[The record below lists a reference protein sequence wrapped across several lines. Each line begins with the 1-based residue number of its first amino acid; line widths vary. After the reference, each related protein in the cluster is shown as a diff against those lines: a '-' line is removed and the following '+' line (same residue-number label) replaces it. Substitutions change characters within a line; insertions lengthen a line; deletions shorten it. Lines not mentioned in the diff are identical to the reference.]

1 MPICACSVH
10 PVLLCGWLLGCWS
23 QWFLLHLLSLAC
35 EPLPLSPISPHL
47 KITSSLS
54 FLHPCSSSTSTSQ
67 ENCHRAAKHRERE
80 TPPRIRSYR
89 DVCWSSDLQW
99 RCSKSLCW
107 LHGSAHSIELMKRSL
122 SGTHWSARL
131 YSSQREGHLSFSSRG
146 TGVICSSQ
154 EEISSEALSI
164 SLCPLP
170 TSAPSFAFL
179 LLRLFLPR
187 SRHLLSIFFCYTLPN
202 TQTLAHTLTQLH
214 KLLHKWNVMICICSI
229 VA

>member
-131 YSSQREGHLSFSSRG
+131 YSS
-146 TGVICSSQ
+146 V
-154 EEISSEALSI
+154 
-164 SLCPLP
+164 LCFFAPAPLP
-170 TSAPSFAFL
+170 STLPSPPLHFL
-179 LLRLFLPR
+179 LL
-187 SRHLLSIFFCYTLPN
+187 YTSKHTDAGPHTHTI
-202 TQTLAHTLTQLH
+202 TQALA
-214 KLLHKWNVMICICSI
+214 
-229 VA
+229 